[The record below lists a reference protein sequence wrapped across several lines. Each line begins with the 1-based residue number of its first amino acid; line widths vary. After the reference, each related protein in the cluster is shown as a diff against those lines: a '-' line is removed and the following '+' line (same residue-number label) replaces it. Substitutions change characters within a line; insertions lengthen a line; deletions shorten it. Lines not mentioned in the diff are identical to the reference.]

1 MDGPGWRDQQVWAP
15 LFVSFHH
22 LFQQHKPGMGAYGMD
37 ACPSAHHIVIAWA
50 GETFMRAI
58 FVMIKCEMGQA
69 YRVAREMAD
78 TIPQLSEMHSVS
90 GQYDLLGKFY
100 LELDQD
106 IGLFVVEKVQSVA
119 GVKDTYT
126 LQTFNA
132 FSGSA
137 G

>member
-1 MDGPGWRDQQVWAP
+1 
-15 LFVSFHH
+15 
-22 LFQQHKPGMGAYGMD
+22 
-37 ACPSAHHIVIAWA
+37 
-50 GETFMRAI
+50 MRAI

-78 TIPQLSEMHSVS
+78 SIPGLSEMHSIS

-100 LELDQD
+100 LEADQD
-106 IGLFVVEKVQSVA
+106 IGLFVVERVQSVA

-132 FSGSA
+132 FSGGKA
-137 G
+137 

>member
-1 MDGPGWRDQQVWAP
+1 MSCRRLPKPKDYSNICAIVMITAVWRSAP
-15 LFVSFHH
+15 SRPNVGRTA
-22 LFQQHKPGMGAYGMD
+22 PERGA
-37 ACPSAHHIVIAWA
+37 
-50 GETFMRAI
+50 MRAI

-78 TIPQLSEMHSVS
+78 GIAELSEMHSIS

-100 LELDQD
+100 LETDQD
-106 IGLFVVEKVQSVA
+106 IGLFVVERVQTVA

-132 FSGSA
+132 FSGA
-137 G
+137 RG

>member
-1 MDGPGWRDQQVWAP
+1 
-15 LFVSFHH
+15 
-22 LFQQHKPGMGAYGMD
+22 
-37 ACPSAHHIVIAWA
+37 
-50 GETFMRAI
+50 MRAI

-78 TIPQLSEMHSVS
+78 SISELSEMHSTS

-100 LELDQD
+100 LESDQD
-106 IGLFVVEKVQSVA
+106 IGLFVVDRVQSIP

-132 FSGSA
+132 FSG
-137 G
+137 GKG

>member
-1 MDGPGWRDQQVWAP
+1 
-15 LFVSFHH
+15 
-22 LFQQHKPGMGAYGMD
+22 
-37 ACPSAHHIVIAWA
+37 
-50 GETFMRAI
+50 MRAI

-78 TIPQLSEMHSVS
+78 GIEELSEMHSIS

-100 LELDQD
+100 LGTDQD
-106 IGLFVVEKVQSVA
+106 IGLFVVEKVQTIA

-132 FSGSA
+132 FSGA
-137 G
+137 RG